1 MGSLQV
7 GRMTVGIALMLLI
20 SSIASAQS
28 VIAGLVTDN
37 TGAVLPGVTIE
48 AESPALIEKVRT
60 ATTDG
65 QGRYS
70 IPDLRPGMYSVTFT
84 LPGFNGVRR
93 DGISV
98 ASDVNVPI
106 NLQATRTFKFGPREI
121 TTNLQF
127 YNALNT
133 SAILA
138 QNQTWGAN
146 LGRPSRTAEP
156 RVIQLSA
163 RLRF

>member
-37 TGAVLPGVTIE
+37 TGAVLPGVTVE
-48 AESPALIEKVRT
+48 AESPALIEKVRS

-70 IPDLRPGMYSVTFT
+70 IPDLRPGLYSVTFT
-84 LPGFNGVRR
+84 L
-93 DGISV
+93 
-98 ASDVNVPI
+98 
-106 NLQATRTFKFGPREI
+106 T
-121 TTNLQF
+121 
-127 YNALNT
+127 
-133 SAILA
+133 
-138 QNQTWGAN
+138 
-146 LGRPSRTAEP
+146 
-156 RVIQLSA
+156 
-163 RLRF
+163 